1 MKVNARF
8 GQLRSSCCRR
18 MLSAAILSFLLAFAF
33 QSANAQSTGGRI
45 RGTVMDPSGGAVP
58 AATVTLI
65 NEATHATREVQSG
78 ASGEYIFVEVPVGS
92 YEIDMTMQGF
102 KKYVR
107 KGIVLD
113 LNQVLTVDIALQLG
127 GSTDV
132 VEVTGAPPVVDTS
145 STQLGAVVNERSST
159 QLPLNQRD
167 VYQLLQLQPGV
178 QSQLGNDTFYGS
190 DKAGVVTVNG
200 GRGRANNYTVN
211 GGDGND
217 LFANLPA
224 IEPSPDSIEEFRVIS
239 NSFDAEYGRNSGA
252 VVNVVTKSGT
262 NDLHGSAYEF
272 LRNDVLNT
280 HPFTFTP
287 TPKPAFKQNQFGG
300 TFGGPIKKDKTFF
313 FASYEGRRIVQGV
326 VSQQVTVPTA
336 TDMAGDFSGA
346 PHFTGSLI
354 DPTVANVLQSRCG
367 SGNASPALN
376 ANQQT
381 LLNDVINGTLPS
393 GLGPN
398 ASGVPYNNP
407 NLPSNLSLFPTN
419 QIPTQCFDPV
429 AVALAKLYVPGAGGT
444 ASQVTTVPNKRDR
457 GDQFQIKI
465 DHSFSN
471 NQKMAIYYYFDDD
484 NTLDPFAKFQAQG
497 APLGNFPGDYATRTQ
512 QINVTHTSTIG
523 STAVNEARF
532 SYFREGQLKF
542 DTPTRTNAI
551 QASCGTG
558 TVSAVCFTGQS
569 DVPLVDSSGNC
580 LSSGAPPAGTPP
592 TCPANPDFGIHS
604 GLGASKEGVPYVQ
617 LNGGFSIGNNFGGQL
632 PQTGSTFQFSDNY
645 SKIIGN
651 HSLKFGGDV
660 RYQKFD
666 QLLYFDINGQIV
678 FNSNSNICPPP
689 SDPNAPANCSAIS
702 GDDLGFSSPYP
713 NYFLGLANDL
723 AQGSAQHEL
732 VRSKAVY
739 LFAQDSWKIK
749 SNLTLNYGVRWEL
762 NTPMSDIGHKV
773 QTFRPGE
780 RSTIYPCSLN
790 PSNPLF
796 ATFGPGEAGCDAAGV
811 TPIGLVFPG
820 DKTVPNG
827 LTNTYYK
834 AFAPRIGL
842 NWSPGSHDGWLAKLT
857 GGPGRTSIS
866 MGYGMF
872 YNPIEQLVLEQF
884 SAEPPFGGS
893 NFIPAP
899 FLQTPYVGQN
909 GTISPNPFN
918 GILNPPR
925 GKAIDWSGFAGSIYF
940 GQFPAN
946 MRPQYSD
953 QYNLTI
959 KRELPGDILL
969 QVAYVGSQGHRLLA
983 TYELN
988 PGNPTTCND
997 LAVAGQPCG
1006 PFGEDSMYSF
1016 TLQPGQVLHLPY
1028 VGGASP
1034 GPNTPCAIVNPS
1046 PACIVTGAPVTGTPI
1061 TLVGIRPY
1069 SSPLCNPLTATGCPT
1084 ASGVPVFSGIFSE
1097 DTIAHSNYNSL
1108 QALFEKRFSHG
1119 LQFQA
1124 SYTFSKSLDNA
1135 SSFESALNPLNFN
1148 GTYGPSNYDARH
1160 RFVFNFVW
1168 DLPVPKYEGF
1178 KGQLLDGWELSG
1190 ILSFQSGFPVRI
1202 TSQADA
1208 EQLDTTFDFEAPGQ
1222 PNFAPGAKFKAVNP
1236 RSTVCAPGTGPFA
1249 QAVDPTAPGCQ
1260 PVTGY
1265 AFDPNLFTNSTVP
1278 AGTIGNAPR
1287 SICCGPGIN
1296 NTDMSISKQTRIR
1309 ERVQMEFRADIF
1321 NVWNHAQFYS
1331 VDGNISNFGGTFGQ
1345 PLHIRDPRLTQFAL
1359 KFRF

>member
-1 MKVNARF
+1 MNVDARLR
-8 GQLRSSCCRR
+8 QLRSLCRHGILPAAVLALALLLGV
-18 MLSAAILSFLLAFAF
+18 LSAG
-33 QSANAQSTGGRI
+33 AQSTGGRI
-45 RGTVMDPSGGAVP
+45 RGTVTDSSGAAIAGAK
-58 AATVTLI
+58 VTLI
-65 NEATHATREVQSG
+65 NEATHATREVEAG
-78 ASGEYIFVEVPVGS
+78 ASGEYIFIEIPVGS
-92 YEIDMTMQGF
+92 YEINSLSTGF

-107 KGIVLD
+107 KGIA
-113 LNQVLTVDIALQLG
+113 LNLNEVVSVDITLQIG
-127 GSTDV
+127 AAVDT

-145 STQLGAVVNERSST
+145 SSQLGAVVNERSST

-224 IEPSPDSIEEFRVIS
+224 IEPSPDSIEEFKVIS

-262 NDLHGSAYEF
+262 NNLHGSVYEF
-272 LRNDVLNT
+272 FRNDVLNT
-280 HPFTFTP
+280 HPFTFIAS
-287 TPKPAFKQNQFGG
+287 PKPAFKQNQFGG

-313 FASYEGRRIVQGV
+313 FASYEGRRVVQGV

-336 TDMAGDFSGA
+336 TDLAGDFSNGVPGGA
-346 PHFTGSLI
+346 TPFAGSLV

-367 SGNASPALN
+367 SGSANPALN
-376 ANQQT
+376 ANQQA
-381 LLNDVINGTLPS
+381 LLNDVINGTIPTALNSPTQ
-393 GLGPN
+393 N
-398 ASGVPYNNP
+398 AAGIPYNSP
-407 NLPSNLSLFPTN
+407 QFPQFSLFPTN
-419 QIPTQCFDPV
+419 MIPSQCFDPV
-429 AVALAKLYVPGAGGT
+429 ALSLLQYVPGAGGNS
-444 ASQVTTVPNKRDR
+444 SQVTQVPNKRDR

-471 NQKMAIYYYFDDD
+471 NQKTAIYYYFDDD
-484 NTLDPFAKFQAQG
+484 NTLDPFAKFQAEG

-523 STAVNEARF
+523 ATAVNELRF
-532 SYFREGQLKF
+532 SYFREGQLRF
-542 DTPTRTNAI
+542 DSPTRTNAI
-551 QASCGTG
+551 QDSCGNG
-558 TVSAVCFTGQS
+558 AAKNFCFNGNS
-569 DVPLVDSSGNC
+569 DTPLVDSSGNC
-580 LSSGAPPAGTPP
+580 LSTGQPPVGSPP
-592 TCPANPDFGIHS
+592 TCQANPDFGIHT
-604 GLGASKEGVPYVQ
+604 GLGASKEGVPYIQ
-617 LNGGFSIGNNFGGQL
+617 LNGGFAIGNNFGGQL
-632 PQTGSTFQFSDNY
+632 PQIGNTFQVSDNY

-651 HSLKFGGDV
+651 HNFKFGGDA

-666 QLLYFDINGQIV
+666 QLLYFDVNGQIV
-678 FNSNSNICPPP
+678 FNSDSNICPPP
-689 SDPNAPANCSAIS
+689 AVTQPATCSPIS
-702 GDDLGFSSPYP
+702 ADDLGFGSPYP
-713 NYFLGLANDL
+713 DYLLGLASDM

-749 SNLTLNYGVRWEL
+749 PNLTLNYGVRWEL

-780 RSTIYPCSLN
+780 RSTIYPCSLDPN
-790 PSNPLF
+790 NPLF
-796 ATFGPGEAGCDAAGV
+796 ATFGGGEAGCDAAGV

-834 AFAPRIGL
+834 SFAPRLGL
-842 NWSPGSHDGWLAKLT
+842 NWSPGWRDGWLAKLT
-857 GGPGRTSIS
+857 GGPSRTSIS

-893 NFIPAP
+893 NFIPTP

-909 GTISPNPFN
+909 GTIAPNPFT

-925 GKAIDWSGFAGSIYF
+925 NQAIDWSRFLGSIYF

-953 QYNLTI
+953 QYNFTI
-959 KRELPGDILL
+959 KRELPANILL

-997 LAVAGQPCG
+997 LAAIGQGCG
-1006 PFGEDSMYSF
+1006 PFGEDSAYSF
-1016 TLQPGQVLHLPY
+1016 TLPPGAVLHLPY
-1028 VGGASP
+1028 VGG
-1034 GPNTPCAIVNPS
+1034 GPNGQNIPCALVNPAS
-1046 PACIVTGAPVTGTPI
+1046 ACIITGKLGTGTPI

-1069 SSPLCNPLTATGCPT
+1069 SSPLCDPLTGLGCPT
-1084 ASGVPVFSGIFSE
+1084 QGTPVFSGIFSE

-1108 QALFEKRFSHG
+1108 QVLFEKRFSHG

-1148 GTYGPSNYDARH
+1148 STYGLSNYDARH
-1160 RFVFNFVW
+1160 RFVFNYVW
-1168 DLPVPKYEGF
+1168 DLPVPKYAGF
-1178 KGQLLDGWELSG
+1178 KGQVLNGWEVSG
-1190 ILSFQSGFPVRI
+1190 ILSFQSGFPIRI
-1202 TSQADA
+1202 TSQADI

-1222 PNFAPGAKFKAVNP
+1222 PNL
-1236 RSTVCAPGTGPFA
+1236 TGPFKTH
-1249 QAVDPTAPGCQ
+1249 DPRKDGF
-1260 PVTGY
+1260 V
-1265 AFDPNLFTNSTVP
+1265 FDPGLFTNDTVAP
-1278 AGTIGNAPR
+1278 GTIGNAPR
-1287 SICCGPGIN
+1287 TICCGPGIN
-1296 NTDMSISKQTRIR
+1296 NTDMSISKQTKIG

-1331 VDGNISNFGGTFGQ
+1331 VDGNISNLGGTFGQ
-1345 PLHIRDPRLTQFAL
+1345 PLHIRDPRLLQFAL
-1359 KFRF
+1359 KFHF

>member
-1 MKVNARF
+1 
-8 GQLRSSCCRR
+8 
-18 MLSAAILSFLLAFAF
+18 
-33 QSANAQSTGGRI
+33 
-45 RGTVMDPSGGAVP
+45 
-58 AATVTLI
+58 
-65 NEATHATREVQSG
+65 
-78 ASGEYIFVEVPVGS
+78 
-92 YEIDMTMQGF
+92 
-102 KKYVR
+102 
-107 KGIVLD
+107 
-113 LNQVLTVDIALQLG
+113 
-127 GSTDV
+127 
-132 VEVTGAPPVVDTS
+132 
-145 STQLGAVVNERSST
+145 VNERSST

-262 NDLHGSAYEF
+262 NDLHGSFYEF
-272 LRNDVLNT
+272 FRNDVLNT

-287 TPKPAFKQNQFGG
+287 APKPAFKQNQFGG
-300 TFGGPIKKDKTFF
+300 TLGGPIRKDKTFF
-313 FASYEGRRIVQGV
+313 FGSYEGRRIVQGV
-326 VSQQVTVPTA
+326 VSQQVTVPTV
-336 TDMAGDFSGA
+336 TDLAGDFSGGS
-346 PHFTGSLI
+346 PFTGSLI
-354 DPTVANVLQSRCG
+354 DPTTANILQSRCG
-367 SGNASPALN
+367 SGAPAALP
-376 ANQQT
+376 ANQKLTPAAQT
-381 LLNDVINGTLPS
+381 QVANVIGGTPEPYTS
-393 GLGPN
+393 IFAN
-398 ASGVPYNNP
+398 NQVP
-407 NLPSNLSLFPTN
+407 TG
-419 QIPTQCFDPV
+419 CFDPV
-429 AVALAKLYVPGAGGT
+429 ALSLLQYVPGAGGT
-444 ASQVTTVPNKRDR
+444 SSQVTTVPKRRDR
-457 GDQFQIKI
+457 GDQFQIKV
-465 DHSFSN
+465 DHSFNN

-523 STAVNEARF
+523 STSVNEFRF
-532 SYFREGQLKF
+532 SYFREGQMKF
-542 DTPTRTNAI
+542 DTPTKTNAI

-558 TVSAVCFTGQS
+558 TVKTVCFTGQS
-569 DVPLVDSSGNC
+569 DVPLVDANGNC
-580 LSSGAPPAGTPP
+580 LSSGAAPTGTPP
-592 TCPANPDFGIHS
+592 ACPGNPDFGIHS
-604 GLGASKEGVPYVQ
+604 GLGASKEGVPFVQ

-632 PQTGSTFQFSDNY
+632 PQVGNTFQFSDNY
-645 SKIIGN
+645 SKIVGN
-651 HSLKFGGDV
+651 HSFKFGGDV

-666 QLLYFDINGQIV
+666 QLLYFDINGQII
-678 FNSNSNICPPP
+678 FNSNPNICG
-689 SDPNAPANCSAIS
+689 PANPNLPPNCSKVTA
-702 GDDLGFSSPYP
+702 DDLGFSSPYP
-713 NYFLGLANDL
+713 DYLLGLTSSM

-732 VRSKAVY
+732 VRSTSVY

-749 SNLTLNYGVRWEL
+749 PNLTLNYGVRWEL
-762 NTPMSDIGHKV
+762 NTPMADIGHKV

-780 RSTIYPCSLN
+780 RSVIYPCALAPGSALALQF
-790 PSNPLF
+790 PQ
-796 ATFGPGEAGCDAAGV
+796 GGEAGCDAAGV
-811 TPIGLVFPG
+811 TPLGLVFPG

-842 NWSPGSHDGWLAKLT
+842 NWSPGWHDSPLARLT
-857 GGPGRTSIS
+857 GGPGKTSIS

-893 NFIPAP
+893 NFVPTP

-909 GTISPNPFN
+909 GTIAPNPFN

-925 GKAIDWSGFAGSIYF
+925 NQPIDWSRFLGSIYF

-983 TYELN
+983 TYEVN

-997 LAVAGQPCG
+997 LATQGQGCG
-1006 PFGEDSMYSF
+1006 PLGEDSAYNF
-1016 TLQPGQVLHLPY
+1016 TLQLLPGQTFHLPY
-1028 VGGASP
+1028 VASTPGA
-1034 GPNTPCAIVNPS
+1034 PNTPCAIVNPAS
-1046 PACIVTGAPVTGTPI
+1046 ACILTPASNGTQI
-1061 TLVGIRPY
+1061 NLVGIRAY
-1069 SSPLCNPLTATGCPT
+1069 SSPLCDPLSGKGCPT
-1084 ASGVPVFSGIFSE
+1084 GGTPVFSGIFSE

-1148 GTYGPSNYDARH
+1148 STYGLSNYDARH
-1160 RFVFNFVW
+1160 RFVFNYVW
-1168 DLPVPKYEGF
+1168 DLPVPKYDGF
-1178 KGQLLDGWELSG
+1178 KGKLLDGWEVSG

-1202 TSQADA
+1202 TSIADI
-1208 EQLDTTFDFEAPGQ
+1208 EQLDTTFDFEAAGE
-1222 PNFAPGAKFKAVNP
+1222 PNLVAPFQTSNP
-1236 RSTVCAPGTGPFA
+1236 RRVVCAPGTGPLA
-1249 QAVDPTAPGCQ
+1249 QILNPTASACQ

-1278 AGTIGNAPR
+1278 SGTIGNAPR

-1296 NTDMSISKQTRIR
+1296 NTDVSISKQTRFG
-1309 ERVQMEFRADIF
+1309 EKLGMEFRLDIF

-1345 PLHIRDPRLTQFAL
+1345 PLHIRDPRLLQFAL
-1359 KFRF
+1359 KFKF